1 MPSTAE
7 RRVSPMR
14 PRRAPATPTLPNTA
28 NQDAAHPTDMMAA
41 LSFCDESLDSDPSP
55 LLTPPREGRVTGVA
69 VRFGAAPSPS
79 DGLLPFTFGQ
89 LYNITPLPS
98 PRPSPEP
105 PSRRDEQPRQF
116 SSSPQRD
123 SKAEMQG
130 NNNQDDRIS
139 VDVPTWSFAES
150 SRRPS
155 DVSAVSANATTA
167 PYDVNGEEAP
177 VEPFFDPRF
186 QATLVKGIDLAQ
198 RMANAMAGD
207 HFKSERDSDLNRLW
221 NDAKRLRNFQTS
233 DTRTVAVLG
242 DSGQGES
249 TLSLC
254 IAQPSKL
261 TIPREKQPH

>member
-1 MPSTAE
+1 
-7 RRVSPMR
+7 
-14 PRRAPATPTLPNTA
+14 
-28 NQDAAHPTDMMAA
+28 
-41 LSFCDESLDSDPSP
+41 
-55 LLTPPREGRVTGVA
+55 
-69 VRFGAAPSPS
+69 
-79 DGLLPFTFGQ
+79 
-89 LYNITPLPS
+89 
-98 PRPSPEP
+98 
-105 PSRRDEQPRQF
+105 
-116 SSSPQRD
+116 
-123 SKAEMQG
+123 MQG

-207 HFKSERDSDLNRLW
+207 HFESERDSDLNRLW

-254 IAQPSKL
+254 IAQPLKL